1 MAEGIRLNSIG
12 EELRVLYVALTRAV
26 EKLILVGGIADSK
39 YDSSMERWE
48 RRAQTHGG
56 DYGYVYTYSNYLD
69 LAAPVFFK
77 SVTSAV
83 LELRTVTF
91 GTGMEMLIA

>member
-1 MAEGIRLNSIG
+1 MVDTSLRLRKKSFQKRAMAEGIRLNSIG

-48 RRAQTHGG
+48 SRAQTHGG
-56 DYGYVYTYSNYLD
+56 DYGYVYTYSCLLY
-69 LAAPVFFK
+69 
-77 SVTSAV
+77 TSRCV
-83 LELRTVTF
+83 
-91 GTGMEMLIA
+91 